1 MSREGSHETGGNH
14 GLDQQVR
21 GMRHNPWALSGVV
34 KGPGSGQAWVQIL
47 SPPLTKLCDF
57 GQIDLTSPSSEG
69 WEEVI
74 LVGHEFSL
82 QSSNWGK
89 WEGTSFLI

>member
-21 GMRHNPWALSGVV
+21 GMRHDPWAPSGVV

-57 GQIDLTSPSSEG
+57 GQITVSLRIAVKTGVMIILSSQG
-69 WEEVI
+69 V
-74 LVGHEFSL
+74 
-82 QSSNWGK
+82 N
-89 WEGTSFLI
+89 